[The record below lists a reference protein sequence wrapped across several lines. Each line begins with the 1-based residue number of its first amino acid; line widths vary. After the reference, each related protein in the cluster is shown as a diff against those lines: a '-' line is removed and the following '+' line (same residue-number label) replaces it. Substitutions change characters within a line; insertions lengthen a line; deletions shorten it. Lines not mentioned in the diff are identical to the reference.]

1 MTPRAGKLVRPGC
14 AVPTRLLSVRLC
26 FFPYTLR
33 GDRVL
38 VARQSVYHRTPCPR
52 IEYIRSPVVAALVR
66 SLVTSAP
73 MWQTAISE
81 PLASEFSRRAF
92 ASPSRALSGG
102 RRPVIA
108 VGSAS
113 ILPPPCH
120 LLAGLCRS
128 ALLLL
133 SRCSPPAG

>member
-66 SLVTSAP
+66 SLVTSARCGKRRLVN
-73 MWQTAISE
+73 ISLRVL
-81 PLASEFSRRAF
+81 PAGVRLAVEGAVRRASAGHRLWAAPRYSRRHVA
-92 ASPSRALSGG
+92 
-102 RRPVIA
+102 
-108 VGSAS
+108 
-113 ILPPPCH
+113 C
-120 LLAGLCRS
+120 
-128 ALLLL
+128 
-133 SRCSPPAG
+133 

>member
-38 VARQSVYHRTPCPR
+38 VARQSVHHRTPCPR

-73 MWQTAISE
+73 IKKHDVPG
-81 PLASEFSRRAF
+81 PLGPGFRVHRPKAG
-92 ASPSRALSGG
+92 SG
-102 RRPVIA
+102 P
-108 VGSAS
+108 
-113 ILPPPCH
+113 
-120 LLAGLCRS
+120 LCTGGES
-128 ALLLL
+128 
-133 SRCSPPAG
+133 